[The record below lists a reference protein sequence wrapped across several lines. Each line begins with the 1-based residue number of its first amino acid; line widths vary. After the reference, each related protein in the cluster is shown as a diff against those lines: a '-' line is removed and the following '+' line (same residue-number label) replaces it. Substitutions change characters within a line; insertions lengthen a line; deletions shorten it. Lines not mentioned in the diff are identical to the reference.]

1 MPQKLNLLK
10 RLCDDA
16 GRDYDAIEK
25 TAPFAFDVGADGSK
39 VAELL
44 GRLRWLG
51 SLRVQTVFGWVVGV
65 DDIRPIEVM
74 GRAVIPAVAES

>member
-1 MPQKLNLLK
+1 
-10 RLCDDA
+10 
-16 GRDYDAIEK
+16 
-25 TAPFAFDVGADGSK
+25 VGADGSN

-51 SLRVQTVFGWVVGV
+51 SLGVQTVFGWVVGV

-74 GRAVIPAVAES
+74 GREVIPSVAER